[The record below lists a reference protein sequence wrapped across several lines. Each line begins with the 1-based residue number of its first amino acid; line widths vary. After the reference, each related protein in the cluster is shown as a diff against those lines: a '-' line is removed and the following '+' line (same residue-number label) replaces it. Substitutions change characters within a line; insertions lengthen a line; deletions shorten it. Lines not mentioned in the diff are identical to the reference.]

1 MEALRFLIK
10 GQMIKKDPACPFN
23 RMVAG
28 SSNYY
33 VAEFIMDDSWAGYS
47 CVAKFN
53 VDGQF
58 SYVPIVSRKVIIP
71 EDILRH
77 KKFSVGVIGKKGE
90 AILNTNEAKILQ
102 IGGI

>member
-1 MEALRFLIK
+1 METLRFLIK

-33 VAEFIMDDSWAGYS
+33 VAEFEMDDAWTGYS
-47 CVAKFN
+47 CLAKFN
-53 VDGQF
+53 VDGKLT
-58 SYVPIVSRKVIIP
+58 YEPIISGKVMIP
-71 EDILRH
+71 EDVLKY
-77 KKFSVGVIGKKGE
+77 KKFSIGIIGKKGDT
-90 AILNTNEAKILQ
+90 ILNTNETKIVQ

>member
-1 MEALRFLIK
+1 METLRFLIK

-33 VAEFIMDDSWAGYS
+33 VAEFDMDEAWQGYS

-53 VDGQF
+53 VDGAL
-58 SYVPIVSRKVIIP
+58 SYAPIVGGRVVIP
-71 EDILRH
+71 KDVLKH
-77 KKFSVGVIGKKGE
+77 KKFSVVVIGKK
-90 AILNTNEAKILQ
+90 ADIILNTNETKIIQ
-102 IGGI
+102 TGGI

>member
-1 MEALRFLIK
+1 METLRFLIK

-33 VAEFIMDDSWAGYS
+33 VAEFEMDEAWTGYS
-47 CVAKFN
+47 CLAKFN
-53 VDGQF
+53 VDGRL
-58 SYVPIVSRKVIIP
+58 SYEPIVNGKAMIP
-71 EDILRH
+71 EDVLKY
-77 KKFSVGVIGKKGE
+77 KKFSVGIIGKKD
-90 AILNTNEAKILQ
+90 ATILNTNETKITQ